1 MDKKD
6 KTDLIVALCG
16 YLPYGVY
23 VDVGSSGF
31 SGRLHNIDVLHKFN
45 GTNYVQEMISSVDFF
60 HDGNLLNVENFKPH
74 LRKMSD
80 MTEEELKEFVGF
92 TSVSNHRFFIGD
104 NYYWYNT
111 YEEEDWL
118 NKHFFDYRRL
128 IDRGLAIEV
137 HYKDYFG
144 DNG

>member
-45 GTNYVQEMISSVDFF
+45 GTNEVQEMISSVNFF
-60 HDGNLLNVENFKPH
+60 HDGHLLDVENFKPH
-74 LRKMSD
+74 LRRMSD
-80 MTEEELKEFVGF
+80 MTEEE
-92 TSVSNHRFFIGD
+92 S
-104 NYYWYNT
+104 NT
-111 YEEEDWL
+111 YDRMVMCNASWVVTDWL
-118 NKHFFDYRRL
+118 NKNFFDYRGL
-128 IDRGLAIEV
+128 IDRGLAVEV

-144 DNG
+144 DEG